1 MNLDHPDFQ
10 ILFDSLLY
18 MAKHLL
24 NEQNAFLPIGA
35 IVTQDGKPAHVG
47 ASPKEEQPGAQIAL
61 QLLESGLRNMAAKGT
76 CRAAGVA
83 LDVRLKSGDW
93 KDAIW
98 MTLEETGGKSQGVIV
113 PYAKSWMGGFK
124 FGDPSAGPENR
135 RIAYCVDTLRR
146 NAGAAIFALPPR
158 Q

>member
-10 ILFDSLLY
+10 ILFETLLR

-24 NEQNAFLPIGA
+24 KEQNAFLPIGA

-47 ASPKEEQPGAQIAL
+47 ASPSDEQPGARITL
-61 QLLESGLRNMAAKGT
+61 ELLESGLRNMAAKGT

-83 LDVRLKSGDW
+83 LDARLKSGDW
-93 KDAIW
+93 KDAIC

-113 PYAKSWMGGFK
+113 PYAKSWTRGFR
-124 FGDPSAGPENR
+124 FGEPFARPENP
-135 RIAYCVDTLRR
+135 RIFT
-146 NAGAAIFALPPR
+146 
-158 Q
+158 QK